1 MQIVVM
7 RGIKFV
13 SLCLLFVILWSSG
26 WIGSKFGQEFAGT
39 FTLLTYRYFLVV
51 VVLLIYVIATQAWR
65 RIPPKELR
73 LHCCVGV
80 FSHALYLGAGNSA
93 MDLGVTAGMV
103 ALITAL
109 QPMIVATLSS
119 GITGER
125 SNSRQWYGL
134 ILGFS
139 AVLLVISDKIALG
152 GSAFAYSLPF
162 IAIFGLGLASLIDRR
177 ISLARKQR
185 RSRST
190 PLSLICLIHC
200 SCALVVFAPFAIGI
214 EGMHAEWGKELLFS
228 IVWLALIVS
237 LGAYCLLFYML
248 RLMSAVRVSSLEF
261 LAPPM
266 TMLLAYFV
274 FGERLSHLDLLG
286 LSLAT
291 VGIWLVIARR
301 PSEAHSSQQTPD
313 HQRPDNISSIRT
325 GSFAKDMSL
334 DQTIALYPDGNIA
347 TSADEGTQL
356 QSDSNSL
363 IDLIDLVID
372 QQEKINTLL
381 SEAEQRETAKNLL

>member
-1 MQIVVM
+1 MYPVQIVVM

-162 IAIFGLGLASLIDRR
+162 IAIFGL
-177 ISLARKQR
+177 
-185 RSRST
+185 
-190 PLSLICLIHC
+190 SLICLIHC

-325 GSFAKDMSL
+325 GSFAKDMSP
-334 DQTIALYPDGNIA
+334 Y
-347 TSADEGTQL
+347 
-356 QSDSNSL
+356 
-363 IDLIDLVID
+363 
-372 QQEKINTLL
+372 
-381 SEAEQRETAKNLL
+381 